1 MLNSPYGDGYYNDE
15 LTLEKALY
23 TVAPL
28 FVNSLVR
35 KHPSLMLALVLADV
49 AVELRKN
56 VKSKRKLGKLILLKD
71 FQ

>member
-1 MLNSPYGDGYYNDE
+1 VLDSPYGESFYDAD

-28 FVNSLVR
+28 
-35 KHPSLMLALVLADV
+35 ADV
-49 AVELRKN
+49 AVELRRN
-56 VKSKRKLGKLILLKD
+56 TKSKRKLGKLILLKD

>member
-1 MLNSPYGDGYYNDE
+1 MLDSPYGESFYDSD

-28 FVNSLVR
+28 FVNSLVK
-35 KHPSLMLALVLADV
+35 KHPSLMLALVIADV
-49 AVELRKN
+49 AVELRRTT
-56 VKSKRKLGKLILLKD
+56 KSKRKLGKLILLKD

>member
-1 MLNSPYGDGYYNDE
+1 MLDTPYGENYYDAD

-35 KHPSLMLALVLADV
+35 KHPSLMLAIVLADV
-49 AVELRKN
+49 AVELRRN
-56 VKSKRKLGKLILLKD
+56 AKSKRKLGKLILLKD